1 MKVWIVN
8 PYGTL
13 PSEGWAE
20 YRSSMLARAF
30 ARKGHDVVWWISD
43 FVHRSKSR
51 RSPVTN
57 EPTLPDNVQIVCL
70 PTTAYRRNISVGRVA
85 YEDSFGR
92 AFAAKSEQADR
103 PDLVVLADPSLF
115 FGTPVKRYTKRHRV
129 KLIVDVLDLW
139 PEMFHLLLP
148 RTLQPLG
155 RFIFAPLYALRS
167 RLILES
173 DGLVAVTGD
182 YRDAVLRGTK
192 GVPSTVCYCGVDTR
206 KVGAIVNLAR
216 WPEGWVYSPEDLTV
230 IYAGTLGEAYDLP
243 CVIQAVELLMGS
255 NERTRFI
262 FAGDGP
268 FKGDIAALA
277 EKAPDRVAFIGSVPA
292 SELPGWY
299 ARSDIG
305 LCSYAGGSTVSMP
318 LKVFDYLA
326 AGLAM
331 VGSVGGEAGQLIKSG
346 CGLPYEAGNPESL
359 AAAIGQL
366 CRSRTSLEAAK
377 ALSKSLS
384 KDFDSD
390 IQYDRFVEFAERIAF
405 DGPDENRA
413 P

>member
-51 RSPVTN
+51 RSPVTQD
-57 EPTLPDNVQIVCL
+57 PALPDNVQIVCL
-70 PTTAYRRNISVGRVA
+70 PTTAYRRNISLGRVA
-85 YEDSFGR
+85 YEKSFGR
-92 AFAAKSEQADR
+92 AFAASSEQSDR

-115 FGTPVKRYTKRHRV
+115 FGTPVKQYAKRHGV
-129 KLIVDVLDLW
+129 KLIVDVIDLW
-139 PEMFHLLLP
+139 PEMFHLILP
-148 RTLQPLG
+148 RILQPLG
-155 RFIFAPLYALRS
+155 RFIFAPLYARRA
-167 RLILES
+167 RLIRES

-182 YRDAVLRGTK
+182 YRDAVLRGTE
-192 GVPSTVCYCGVDTR
+192 GVPSAVCYWGVESR
-206 KVGAIVNLAR
+206 KADATDELAC
-216 WPEGWVYSPEDLTV
+216 WPEGWSSSPDDLTV

-243 CVIQAVELLMGS
+243 CVIKAVELLLES
-255 NERTRFI
+255 DERTRFI

-268 FKGDIAALA
+268 FKDDISALA

-292 SELPGWY
+292 SELLGWY

-305 LCSYAGGSTVSMP
+305 LCGYAGGSTVSMP
-318 LKVFDYLA
+318 IKVFDYLA

-331 VGSVGGEAGQLIKSG
+331 VGSVGGEARQLINSG
-346 CGLPYEAGNPESL
+346 CGLPYQAGNPESL
-359 AAAIGQL
+359 AAAIGQFS
-366 CRSRTSLEAAK
+366 RSRASLEAAK
-377 ALSKSLS
+377 TLSKSLS
-384 KDFDSD
+384 RDFDSV
-390 IQYDRFVEFAERIAF
+390 IQYDRFVEFAETIDR
-405 DGPDENRA
+405 N
-413 P
+413 